1 MEAGSRLTRLIDQ
14 LITLFNTRSDDAPDG
29 LFDRRT
35 QFLLN
40 NVPYEEMVG
49 RAAMDPLVLML
60 TRGPAGYRFTTKAVL
75 HAVPDAKIERGEVTM
90 SDDAGV
96 AVVRCQCRLSGHL
109 RGTAEP
115 TETAFG
121 VVLALNGAGTVARAS
136 FTMDERRL
144 TSIAAARRRP

>member
-14 LITLFNTRSDDAPDG
+14 LIALFNARSDDVPDG

-40 NVPYEEMVG
+40 NVPFEEMLG
-49 RAAMDPLVLML
+49 RSAMDPLVLML
-60 TRGPAGYRFTTKAVL
+60 ARGPAGYRFTTKAVL
-75 HAVPDAKIERGEVTM
+75 HAVPDAKIERGEVTV
-90 SDDAGV
+90 SNDAGV
-96 AVVRCQCRLSGHL
+96 AVVRCQCWLSGHL

-115 TETAFG
+115 TETLFG
-121 VVLALNGAGTVARAS
+121 VELTLNGAGTVARAGI
-136 FTMDERRL
+136 TMDESSV